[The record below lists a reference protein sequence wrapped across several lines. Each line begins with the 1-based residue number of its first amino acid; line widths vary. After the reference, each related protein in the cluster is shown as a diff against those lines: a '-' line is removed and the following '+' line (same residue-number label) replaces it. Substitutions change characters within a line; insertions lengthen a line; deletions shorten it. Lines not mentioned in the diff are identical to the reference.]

1 MLKNNSTGIQSIN
14 RLHSNEDEINCSG
27 TNSNELNY
35 KLLFA
40 SDKLPNFKQTQYIV
54 RH

>member
-1 MLKNNSTGIQSIN
+1 MLKNNLTGIQSIN
-14 RLHSNEDEINCSG
+14 RLHSNEDEIHFSG
-27 TNSNELNY
+27 TNNNELNY

-40 SDKLPNFKQTQYIV
+40 NDKLANFKQIKYIV